1 MSFRNFIVKAK
12 QAAVA
17 IGDVA
22 KASDDGVAAARGF
35 TAAQDEI
42 LEKISK
48 MVSASAN
55 GAEEVKKFIH
65 AVEQQS
71 LAYRN
76 NDANAAAYWSR
87 RLQEIA
93 AFIRAQHFDITFDPT
108 QFTATYNKN
117 PDPFGKGMGG
127 KSGGTTAA
135 GGTTVGVGIG
145 GQRVGGGS
153 SQNTAGGANQGS
165 YALGQAT
172 GNLR

>member
-1 MSFRNFIVKAK
+1 MSFRNFTIRAR
-12 QAAVA
+12 QAATA
-17 IGDVA
+17 IDDVA
-22 KASDDGVAAARGF
+22 KASDDGVVAARGF

-76 NDANAAAYWSR
+76 NDANAAAYWSK

-117 PDPFGKGMGG
+117 PDPFGKKIGG
-127 KSGGTTAA
+127 TSGGSTT
-135 GGTTVGVGIG
+135 GGRRVSVGIG
-145 GQRVGGGS
+145 SRTGTGAGS
-153 SQNTAGGANQGS
+153 APMNTAGVQNTGS
-165 YALGQAT
+165 KAKAT
-172 GNLR
+172 GHNR